1 MSKKVLNLYELTPR
15 QARSFEELEDGTVDV
30 LIPRYGEN
38 PVGRLLK
45 KILSNRPVRVHL
57 DDVGTWVWR
66 LCDGDRTV
74 KQIGESLRGQ
84 FGERV
89 EPLYDRLE
97 TFIRQMHKADLIEL

>member
-1 MSKKVLNLYELTPR
+1 MSEKVLNLYELRPR
-15 QARSFEELEDGTVDV
+15 QAKSFEDLEDGTVDV

-38 PVGRLLK
+38 VMGRLLK

-57 DDVGTWVWR
+57 DDVGTHVWR

-74 KQIGESLRGQ
+74 KQIGESLHEQ

-97 TFIRQMHKADLIEL
+97 TFVSQMLKADLIKL